1 MVRIMAFPPFGQSVP
16 PRWLDV
22 SVRRPCRKAQRGIAG
37 TLCGVGAKCCN
48 AGNKRQTARDGGTMS
63 KLPLTFACGLYDRML
78 ALHTGEVQIEG
89 VDLNF
94 LVDDNPRNIFDRM
107 AAGLEFDAAEFSSS
121 EYISRFVAGQ
131 CPFVAIPVFASR
143 VFRHS
148 FIFVNKKH
156 IKSPKDLEGKRIGVP
171 VYTMTAAI
179 FIRGLLSDEHGIDF
193 SKNEWVEGDINS
205 AKPHGNPTI
214 LPTAKKL
221 SISANKSG
229 RSLSKMME
237 DGELQAIIGTGVP
250 EAFGRNPDIVRLYPD
265 YRAAEME
272 YYKRTK
278 IFPIMHTVVIRR
290 DVHEKHPFVASELY
304 SAFDRA
310 KNLALRKMNY
320 RGTLRYMLPWMTAEL
335 DDIDAVFGGDPWPY
349 GVEANRPT
357 LSALVRYLEEQGVIA
372 KAPRIDDLFVPVR
385 QILPMTH

>member
-1 MVRIMAFPPFGQSVP
+1 M
-16 PRWLDV
+16 
-22 SVRRPCRKAQRGIAG
+22 G
-37 TLCGVGAKCCN
+37 TE
-48 AGNKRQTARDGGTMS
+48 MS
-63 KLPLTFACGLYDRML
+63 KVPLTFACGLYDRML
-78 ALHTGEVQIEG
+78 ALHTGEVQVEG

-107 AAGLEFDAAEFSSS
+107 AAGLEFDASEFSSS
-121 EYISRFVAGQ
+121 EYVSRFVAGN

-148 FIFVNKKH
+148 FIFINRKH

-205 AKPHGNPTI
+205 AKRHGNPTI

-221 SISANKSG
+221 AISANTSG
-229 RSLSKMME
+229 KSLSRMLE
-237 DGELQAIIGTGVP
+237 DGELSAIIGTGTP

-265 YRAAEME
+265 YRAAEMD

-290 DVHEKHPFVASELY
+290 DRHEQHAFLASALY
-304 SAFDRA
+304 GAFEQS
-310 KNLALRKMNY
+310 KNAALKKMSY
-320 RGTLRYMLPWMTAEL
+320 RGTLRYMLPWMTADL
-335 DDIDAVFGGDPWPY
+335 DDIQAVFGGDPWPY

-357 LSALVRYLEEQGVIA
+357 LNALVRYLEEQGVIA
-372 KAPRIDDLFVPVR
+372 KAPPIEDLFVPVR
-385 QILPMTH
+385 AISAMTH

>member
-1 MVRIMAFPPFGQSVP
+1 MSVP
-16 PRWLDV
+16 
-22 SVRRPCRKAQRGIAG
+22 I
-37 TLCGVGAKCCN
+37 
-48 AGNKRQTARDGGTMS
+48 
-63 KLPLTFACGLYDRML
+63 TFAGGLYDRMQ
-78 ALHTGEVQIEG
+78 ALYTGEVQPEG
-89 VDLNF
+89 IDLNF
-94 LVDDNPRNIFDRM
+94 IAIDQPRPIFDRM
-107 AAGLEFDAAEFSSS
+107 AGGQEFDVAEFSSS

-148 FIFVNKKH
+148 FIFVNRKH

-193 SKNEWVEGDINS
+193 SNNEWVEGDINS

-214 LPTAKKL
+214 LPTVKKL

-229 RSLSKMME
+229 KSLSRMLE
-237 DGELQAIIGTGVP
+237 DGELSAIIGTGVP

-265 YRAAEME
+265 YRAAEID
-272 YYKRTK
+272 YYKRTT

-290 DVHEKHPFVASELY
+290 DVHDRNPFLASALY
-304 SAFDRA
+304 HAFEQS
-310 KNLALRKMNY
+310 KNLALKKMNY

-335 DDIDAVFGGDPWPY
+335 DDINAVFGGDPWPY
-349 GVEANRPT
+349 GIEANRPT
-357 LSALVRYLEEQGVIA
+357 LSALVRYLEEQGVIG
-372 KAPRIDDLFVPVR
+372 KAPRVDDLFVPVR
-385 QILPMTH
+385 PILEMKH

>member
-1 MVRIMAFPPFGQSVP
+1 MVGIMAFPPFGRSVP
-16 PRWLDV
+16 SRWLDV
-22 SVRRPCRKAQRGIAG
+22 SVRRPCRKAQRGIAC

-48 AGNKRQTARDGGTMS
+48 AGSKRRTARDGGTMS

-78 ALHTGEVQIEG
+78 ALHTGEVQVEG

-121 EYISRFVAGQ
+121 EYVSRFVAGQ

-156 IKSPKDLEGKRIGVP
+156 IKSPKDIEGKRIGVP

-214 LPTAKKL
+214 LPTAKKMA
-221 SISANKSG
+221 ISANKSG
-229 RSLSKMME
+229 KSLSKMLE

-265 YRAAEME
+265 YRTAEME

-310 KNLALRKMNY
+310 KNLALKKMNY

-335 DDIDAVFGGDPWPY
+335 DDINAVFGGDPWPY

-372 KAPRIDDLFVPVR
+372 KAPRVDDLFVPVR
-385 QILPMTH
+385 QIVPMTH

>member
-1 MVRIMAFPPFGQSVP
+1 MP
-16 PRWLDV
+16 
-22 SVRRPCRKAQRGIAG
+22 
-37 TLCGVGAKCCN
+37 
-48 AGNKRQTARDGGTMS
+48 
-63 KLPLTFACGLYDRML
+63 KLPLTFACGLYDRMQ
-78 ALHTGEVQIEG
+78 ALYTGDVQVEG

-107 AAGLEFDAAEFSSS
+107 AAGQEFDAAEFSSS
-121 EYISRFVAGQ
+121 EYVSRFVASE

-193 SKNEWVEGDINS
+193 SQNEWVEGDINS
-205 AKPHGNPTI
+205 ARPHGNPTI
-214 LPTAKKL
+214 LPTARKL

-229 RSLSKMME
+229 KSLSQMLE

-250 EAFGRNPDIVRLYPD
+250 NAYGRNPDIVRLYPD
-265 YRAAEME
+265 YRAAEID

-290 DVHEKHPFVASELY
+290 DVHEKNPFVATALY
-304 SAFDRA
+304 HALDRA
-310 KNLALRKMNY
+310 KDVALKKMKY

-335 DDIDAVFGGDPWPY
+335 DEIDAVFGGDPWPY
-349 GVEANRPT
+349 GIEANRPT
-357 LSALVRYLEEQGVIA
+357 LNALVRYLEEQGVIA
-372 KAPRIDDLFVPVR
+372 KAPRVDDLFVPVR
-385 QILPMTH
+385 QIHEGH